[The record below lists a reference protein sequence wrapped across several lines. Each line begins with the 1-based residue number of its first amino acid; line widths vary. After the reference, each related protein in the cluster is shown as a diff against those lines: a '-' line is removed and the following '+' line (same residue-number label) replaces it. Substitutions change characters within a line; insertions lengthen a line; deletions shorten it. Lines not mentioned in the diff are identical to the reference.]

1 MSELFESIFEERK
14 MRKRRWSCCALALL
28 AFGLLSCA
36 SNLEVQKKQSRASRN
51 LGEAYYQRGNYTAAL
66 REFLKAESIYSDDP
80 FLQYDLGLAYKAK
93 QRPDLA
99 IIHFKKALKMNPDYA
114 PAKNSLGAV
123 YLDMGEWDTA
133 IGYFKAV
140 LKSLL
145 YTTPELPMANLGW
158 AYYNKKEYRLAEKY
172 YRESLDLKPNFIYA
186 LRGLALTY
194 TAMGKFDDA
203 AKILEDAIKEYPQAA
218 LLYLDLGRLYKKS
231 GDTEKALAAYQKVIG
246 LAPESDLADKASKEI
261 RNLNRS
267 STERQ

>member
-1 MSELFESIFEERK
+1 
-14 MRKRRWSCCALALL
+14 MRRHRLGCCALVMV
-28 AFGLLSCA
+28 AFGVLSCA
-36 SNLEVQKKQSRASRN
+36 ANLEVQKKQARASRN
-51 LGEAYYQRGNYTAAL
+51 LGEAYYQRGEYTAAL
-66 REFLKAESIYSDDP
+66 REFLKAESLYSEDP

-99 IIHFKKALKMNPDYA
+99 IEHFKKALKMNPDYA

-140 LKSLL
+140 LNSLL
-145 YTTPELPMANLGW
+145 YTTPQLPLANLGW

-172 YRESLDLKPNFIYA
+172 YRESLDLKPKFIYA
-186 LRGLALTY
+186 LRGLGLTY

-203 AKILEDAIKEYPQAA
+203 AKVLESAIKEYPKAA

-231 GDTEKALAAYQKVIG
+231 GDNEKALTAYQKVIG
-246 LAPESDLADKASKEI
+246 LAPESDLAEKARKEI
-261 RNLNRS
+261 
-267 STERQ
+267 QDIQ